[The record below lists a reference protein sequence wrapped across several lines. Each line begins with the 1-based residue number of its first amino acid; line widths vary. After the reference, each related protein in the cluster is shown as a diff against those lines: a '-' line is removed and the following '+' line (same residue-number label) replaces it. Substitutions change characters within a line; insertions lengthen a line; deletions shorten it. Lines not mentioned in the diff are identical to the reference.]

1 MSAPEK
7 DYDRIVRENTPLV
20 RSVALRF
27 KGRGAEYDDVFQ
39 AGCLGLFKA
48 AARYDETLGTAFSTY
63 AVPVI
68 IGEIRMLFRAGGA
81 VKVGR
86 SMKALNAAALA
97 EKERIEKE
105 TGREAR
111 LCELAEALGEAPER
125 IASALTACAPT
136 CSIDAD
142 ENAALGAYDETDSA
156 LTRLDL
162 DRALGMLEPLE
173 RRLILL
179 RYRHELSQSS
189 TGKLLSM
196 SQVQVSRREKKALE
210 KLRAILT

>member
-1 MSAPEK
+1 
-7 DYDRIVRENTPLV
+7 
-20 RSVALRF
+20 
-27 KGRGAEYDDVFQ
+27 
-39 AGCLGLFKA
+39 
-48 AARYDETLGTAFSTY
+48 
-63 AVPVI
+63 
-68 IGEIRMLFRAGGA
+68 
-81 VKVGR
+81 
-86 SMKALNAAALA
+86 
-97 EKERIEKE
+97 
-105 TGREAR
+105 AR

-210 KLRAILT
+210 NLRAILT